1 MLVSFIDDASPEN
14 FQMAQVYPF
23 PAYRYNASRVS
34 YDRVLTQP
42 YDKISPAM
50 QDKYYAADPHNLI
63 TVEKGRVQPG
73 DTPPAVPNGPPVP
86 NENNVYTRAA
96 EALHDWI
103 REQVVVQDTRP
114 CFYSYTQE
122 YTVPGTADASGMGE
136 RRTRRG
142 FIGAGKLE
150 EYSAGVVFRHEHTL
164 SGPKADRLE
173 LLRHTGM
180 HTGQLFLL
188 YSDAERR
195 IDTILAEAEAAAPPA
210 TELTDEYGVIHRLW
224 VIWEPARIAAI
235 HAAMSG
241 QKLVIADGHHRYETA
256 LNFRNERRKRS
267 AREQGLPD
275 RAEAQDSTAAG
286 TPPPGTSAATS
297 ALSVEHVE
305 GAAASVATAIAASLA
320 TGIPAPGPASAGSIA
335 MESAR
340 DGEGAASEALNAA
353 PYEAAMM
360 TFVNTRAEGLTILP
374 THRVVANLS
383 DFSWPVVRRYLEP
396 WFAAEVFSFT
406 DAASKAEARGKF
418 LHRLVAAR
426 ATRAIGAYPAG
437 EAGKGAFYV
446 LTLRPGANLVELL
459 PTVSPLQ
466 RELDVVLL
474 HDGILE
480 PALGI
485 TLQAATAEKNLT
497 YEREAA
503 AALDAVDCGAAQV
516 SFLLNACSVEQVW
529 EIATSGEVMP
539 QKSTDFFPKLMSGI
553 TMYQV

>member
-1 MLVSFIDDASPEN
+1 
-14 FQMAQVYPF
+14 MAQVYPF
-23 PAYRYNASRVS
+23 PAYRYNASKVA

-42 YDKISPAM
+42 YDKISPSM
-50 QDKYYAADPHNLI
+50 QEKYYAADPHNLI
-63 TVEKGRVQPG
+63 AVEKGRVLPG
-73 DTPPAVPNGPPVP
+73 DTPLSVP
-86 NENNVYTRAA
+86 NEKNVYTRAA

-103 REQVVVQDTRP
+103 REQIVVQDTRP

-122 YTVPGTADASGMGE
+122 YTVPGTADAIGKGE

-150 EYSAGVVFRHEHTL
+150 EYSANVVFRHEHTL

-188 YSDAERR
+188 YSDAERL
-195 IDTILAEAEAAAPPA
+195 IDTILSEAEAAAPPA

-224 VIWEPARIAAI
+224 VVWEPERVEAI
-235 HAAMSG
+235 RAAMTG
-241 QKLVIADGHHRYETA
+241 QQLVIADGHHRYETA
-256 LNFRNERRKRS
+256 LNFRNERRKQS
-267 AREQGLPD
+267 AREQGLPE
-275 RAEAQDSTAAG
+275 RAEAQDSTA
-286 TPPPGTSAATS
+286 TDISPFGTSPAANPS
-297 ALSVEHVE
+297 AGNPATANSPSGGHVG
-305 GAAASVATAIAASLA
+305 GAAASVATAAAASLA
-320 TGIPAPGPASAGSIA
+320 TGVAGPGAAAAGSIA
-335 MESAR
+335 VEPVV
-340 DGEGAASEALNAA
+340 DGAGALNAA

-360 TFVNTRAEGLTILP
+360 TFVNTRTEGLTILP
-374 THRVVANLS
+374 THRVVANLP
-383 DFSWPVVRRYLEP
+383 DFSWPNMRRYLEP

-406 DAASKAEARGKF
+406 DATTKAETRGRF
-418 LHRLVAAR
+418 LHRLIEAR
-426 ATRAIGAYPAG
+426 ELRAIGVYPAG

-497 YEREAA
+497 YEREAS
-503 AALDAVDCGAAQV
+503 AALDAVDRGAAQV
-516 SFLLNACSVEQVW
+516 AFLLNACSVDQVW
-529 EIATSGEVMP
+529 EIATAGEVMP

-553 TMYQV
+553 TMYRV